1 MQKHSK
7 WPKTEEISTQKTLKF
22 HRLGAFYMAFGGYF
36 LLEWFGRR
44 TRFVKY
50 IYHFNKSL
58 THDFGGKANGYAAA

>member
-7 WPKTEEISTQKTLKF
+7 CPKTEGISTQKMLKF

-44 TRFVKY
+44 MRFVKY
-50 IYHFNKSL
+50 LYCFNKPL
-58 THDFGGKANGYAAA
+58 THDFGDKANGYAPA